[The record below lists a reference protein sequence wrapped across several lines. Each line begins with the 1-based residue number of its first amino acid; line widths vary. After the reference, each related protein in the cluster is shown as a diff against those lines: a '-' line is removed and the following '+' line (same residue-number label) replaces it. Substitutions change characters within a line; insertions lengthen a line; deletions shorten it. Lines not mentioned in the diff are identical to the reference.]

1 MPGIGL
7 EDTEMKKKKKKQ
19 NRPFVSRPPMARLQV
34 MLRM

>member
-7 EDTEMKKKKKKQ
+7 EDTEMKKKKK